1 MEHLICANSVQP
13 SVIVGVMLSSQ
24 FLYLLLCGKV
34 LDLELINVERL
45 LEMDRHIQRIYHI
58 YFLPET

>member
-13 SVIVGVMLSSQ
+13 SVIVGVMLSSK

-45 LEMDRHIQRIYHI
+45 LESEIGISKEFIIYI
-58 YFLPET
+58 FP